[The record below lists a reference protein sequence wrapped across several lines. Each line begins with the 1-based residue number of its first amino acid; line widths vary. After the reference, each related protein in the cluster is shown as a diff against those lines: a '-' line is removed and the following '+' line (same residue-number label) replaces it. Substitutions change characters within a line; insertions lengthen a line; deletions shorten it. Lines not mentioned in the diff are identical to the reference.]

1 VDQTHCPGY
10 ILVLGLFLFHLFD
23 LGGLWIQNCVRDRL
37 EDFEMRRDLVDCLA
51 PRWDDFGPLR
61 QQVLLLTWC

>member
-1 VDQTHCPGY
+1 MHCPGY
-10 ILVLGLFLFHLFD
+10 SHVLGLFLFPLSG
-23 LGGLWIQNCVRDRL
+23 LGGLWIQSCVRDRL
-37 EDFEMRRDLVDCLA
+37 EDFEMRRDLADYLA